1 VSRRGARVAVVG
13 TGIVG
18 AACAERLAAEGF
30 AVTLVGDEPPG
41 HGATAAGMGHVVVM
55 DDSEAQLALTR
66 YGRELWTAL
75 APELPSAAEY
85 VACGTLWVAADSEE
99 RGEAERKH
107 ARLKAAGVKSE
118 LVRGEAVRRLEPQLR
133 PGLAGGLLVAEDA
146 VVYPPVVAAWLVA
159 RAMAAG
165 AALRVGARVSAIEGR
180 VLRFP
185 DGARVEADVV
195 VNAAGATAQH
205 LTPGLPVRPRKGQ
218 LVITARYPGFARRQM
233 LELGYSKSAHAS
245 AGDSV
250 AFNVQ
255 PRPTGQLLVGS
266 SRQSG
271 DESGEVRRELLAR
284 MLRRAFDYLPALARL
299 QGVRAWTGFRAAT
312 PDALPLLGPWPA
324 ADGLWLATGHEGL
337 GISTALASARLLADA
352 LVGRP
357 TAIPL
362 DRYSAERFASHAGA

>member
-1 VSRRGARVAVVG
+1 MSWRGARVAVVG

-107 ARLKAAGVKSE
+107 ARLKAAGVRSE

-146 VVYPPVVAAWLVA
+146 VVYPPGVAAWLVA
-159 RAMAAG
+159 RATG
-165 AALRVGARVSAIEGR
+165 
-180 VLRFP
+180 
-185 DGARVEADVV
+185 DAD
-195 VNAAGATAQH
+195 
-205 LTPGLPVRPRKGQ
+205 
-218 LVITARYPGFARRQM
+218 
-233 LELGYSKSAHAS
+233 
-245 AGDSV
+245 
-250 AFNVQ
+250 
-255 PRPTGQLLVGS
+255 
-266 SRQSG
+266 
-271 DESGEVRRELLAR
+271 
-284 MLRRAFDYLPALARL
+284 
-299 QGVRAWTGFRAAT
+299 
-312 PDALPLLGPWPA
+312 
-324 ADGLWLATGHEGL
+324 
-337 GISTALASARLLADA
+337 
-352 LVGRP
+352 
-357 TAIPL
+357 
-362 DRYSAERFASHAGA
+362 